1 MENELNEIKNK
12 KMNEFVTQIN
22 SILEEYM
29 KNNSADIMFNN
40 KNILIGKKD
49 INKTQDILKLINENL
64 K

>member
-29 KNNSADIMFNN
+29 KNNSVDIMFNN